1 MKVRNTS
8 PVDSLIRTLKILGE
22 NPSLFAIAFL
32 WAVFG
37 QLFNLGY
44 LGQHYWTLQYL
55 ALQFLWL
62 SILALIYPFV
72 KGGFFKIIIRAQE
85 AKEENWLP
93 VFKEGGRDK
102 FVPLLLGM
110 ILYTGMAVVF
120 FIGSYILVLLGA
132 PVAAFIS
139 LLVLEL
145 HRLVGL
151 ALMILTLLAF
161 LSLFNGLL
169 LGFNMFIQF
178 YDIGIVA
185 KSYGVVD
192 SFKQSYRFTRSR
204 FNSVLGFT
212 IVKYGVVL
220 VLYLPIM
227 LYSLK
232 TSPISLGQ
240 ITPAPYLDG
249 AMVLGSIILGTIYT
263 SFTFAYHSTFYV
275 QTVTEEGVY
284 ESKTRILLKLCG
296 IGFVALILLAGLIT
310 ITYVLAGLSLE
321 ELARLQA
328 EELTEV

>member
-8 PVDSLIRTLKILGE
+8 PVDSLIRTLKILSE